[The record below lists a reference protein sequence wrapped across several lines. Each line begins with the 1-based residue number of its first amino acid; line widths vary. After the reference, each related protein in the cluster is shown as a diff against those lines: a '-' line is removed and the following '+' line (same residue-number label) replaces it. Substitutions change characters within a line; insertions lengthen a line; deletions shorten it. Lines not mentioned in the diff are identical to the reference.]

1 MRKYDNILISRA
13 MTVISTPFLKNFT
26 PYFVIA
32 NPININSFS
41 FSYSLQVSV
50 SDASHYLICLIQ
62 QTIGFFPR

>member
-32 NPININSFS
+32 NPIINVFLVVPTP
-41 FSYSLQVSV
+41 FK
-50 SDASHYLICLIQ
+50 
-62 QTIGFFPR
+62 

>member
-32 NPININSFS
+32 NPIINISFS
-41 FSYSLQVSV
+41 CSYSLHVSV
-50 SDASHYLICLIQ
+50 SDASRYYMNCLL
-62 QTIGFFPR
+62 